1 MADRA
6 RIAILGGTFDPI
18 HRGHIDPLLAVADR
32 MEWTEILFVPAA
44 TQPFKTER
52 TVTPG
57 HHRWAMAALATSGDR
72 RLRLSDIELMRGS
85 ISYTVDTLEEL
96 HAARL
101 EAALEWVIGDDNLEL
116 LVKWRN
122 LERIFEL
129 ANFVVLRRDES
140 GLPIAL
146 EHRLADA
153 VGRPSAGKVI
163 PVSSPLVP
171 ISATEI
177 RARVGRGESI
187 DGLVAPAVEEY
198 ILKYGLYGAEEH
210 TWRTRSNGA

>member
-1 MADRA
+1 MADPP
-6 RIAILGGTFDPI
+6 RIAIFGGTFDPI
-18 HRGHIDPLLAVADR
+18 HRGHIEPLLAVADR
-32 MEWTEILFVPAA
+32 MEWTQILFVPAA

-52 TVTPG
+52 TITPG
-57 HHRWAMAALATSGDR
+57 HHRWAMAALATAGDA
-72 RLRLSDIELMRGS
+72 RLKLSDIELERGS
-85 ISYTVDTLEEL
+85 ISYTVDTLEDL
-96 HAARL
+96 HAARP
-101 EAALEWVIGDDNLEL
+101 ETALEWVIGDDNLEL

-122 LERIFEL
+122 IERIFEL
-129 ANFVVLRRDES
+129 AKFVVLRRDES
-140 GLPIAL
+140 GLPVAL
-146 EHRLADA
+146 ENRLAA
-153 VGRPSAGKVI
+153 PAGRPHAGKIV

-171 ISATEI
+171 ISGTEI